1 MDFSKFS
8 QALFASRVSLVGN
21 LSENWHKGKKKIYG
35 RRVSHC
41 FHLFGKMEMGV
52 GEGKWDDLILE
63 AIWLNFV
70 SAHWAQMLSQELLLA
85 RGESRWPSVVSIPRS
100 CGTMVAMTWDARALL
115 PYVWYSLAC
124 LRSSMAA
131 VSGRRW
137 IKGRER
143 VVTVGS
149 EAGVSHGWSIIWGP
163 LLQQLTQRADYFPVY
178 T

>member
-8 QALFASRVSLVGN
+8 QALFASRMSLVHN
-21 LSENWHKGKKKIYG
+21 LSENWHKGKRKIYG
-35 RRVSHC
+35 RRISHC

-63 AIWLNFV
+63 AIWLHFV
-70 SAHWAQMLSQELLLA
+70 RAHWAQMA
-85 RGESRWPSVVSIPRS
+85 RGESRGPNVVSIPRS

-124 LRSSMAA
+124 LGNSMAA

-149 EAGVSHGWSIIWGP
+149 ESGVSHGWSIIRGP